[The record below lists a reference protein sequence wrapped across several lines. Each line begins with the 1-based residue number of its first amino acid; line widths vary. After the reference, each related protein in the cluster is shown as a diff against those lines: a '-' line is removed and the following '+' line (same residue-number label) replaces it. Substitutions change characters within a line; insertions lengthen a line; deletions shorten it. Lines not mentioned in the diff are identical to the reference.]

1 MPGPGL
7 NQHDQ
12 LDKDEWFS
20 TRGYFFPAASGSLQ
34 NWPLSP
40 VGSVS
45 PTSCALFLLNLD
57 LDLDLN
63 LDLDFFPYWD
73 LLPPP
78 LFLLNLDQL
87 VGQLCGTKLV
97 EPTKEIRPKSADKKR
112 HN

>member
-1 MPGPGL
+1 M
-7 NQHDQ
+7 
-12 LDKDEWFS
+12 
-20 TRGYFFPAASGSLQ
+20 
-34 NWPLSP
+34 
-40 VGSVS
+40 GSVS

-57 LDLDLN
+57 LDLDLDLDLN
-63 LDLDFFPYWD
+63 LDLNLDFFPCWD
-73 LLPPP
+73 LFPPP

>member
-57 LDLDLN
+57 LDLILDLDLN
-63 LDLDFFPYWD
+63 LDLNLD
-73 LLPPP
+73 LSLALWLLKVFLKHEV
-78 LFLLNLDQL
+78 LFL
-87 VGQLCGTKLV
+87 KLLA
-97 EPTKEIRPKSADKKR
+97 EMDCPLTFY
-112 HN
+112 

>member
-63 LDLDFFPYWD
+63 LDLHLD
-73 LLPPP
+73 LDLD
-78 LFLLNLDQL
+78 LDGWMDWIWIWIWIWIEGLHMDGLDLDVDLN
-87 VGQLCGTKLV
+87 
-97 EPTKEIRPKSADKKR
+97 
-112 HN
+112 